1 MYIYIVYIHSII
13 PQYKSKKTP
22 KLPKFQSDQVDLFV
36 KKQRNLKK
44 KKTCLPYLPYPK
56 LHRALATRV
65 ARVRPALEPPKN
77 P

>member
-44 KKTCLPYLPYPK
+44 KKNMPPIPSVPK
-56 LHRALATRV
+56 AA
-65 ARVRPALEPPKN
+65 
-77 P
+77 